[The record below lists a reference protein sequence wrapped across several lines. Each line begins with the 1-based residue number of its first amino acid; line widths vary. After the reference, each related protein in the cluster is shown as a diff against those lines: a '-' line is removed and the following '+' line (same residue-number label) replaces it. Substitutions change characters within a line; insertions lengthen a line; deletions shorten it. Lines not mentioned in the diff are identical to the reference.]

1 MRGIL
6 AGCLS
11 SILGLM
17 LVTGA
22 ALAADRP
29 VPPPIAPLDTMHAK
43 PVKAVFAQTFKLGT
57 KPFRY
62 NDTVVAN
69 LPKAVG
75 AGSVDTLAGLAW
87 VCFDLP
93 SGQRVW
99 FSGEG
104 HLDFN
109 TVTLARNAAASS
121 HCPAMPAKF
130 TSVVIDPDLRI
141 GMSRAEVL
149 KRLGQPSRQV
159 DNWLVYSS
167 EYTGGRIGLAIQFD
181 GDRAAFIS
189 ASNWPFD

>member
-11 SILGLM
+11 SILGLTLM
-17 LVTGA
+17 ASA

-29 VPPPIAPLDTMHAK
+29 VPPPVPPLDTMHAK

-57 KPFRY
+57 KTFRY
-62 NDTVVAN
+62 NDTAVAN

-75 AGSVDTLAGLAW
+75 VGAMDTLAGLTW

-104 HLDFN
+104 QLDFN
-109 TVTLARNAAASS
+109 TITLARNAVASS
-121 HCPAMPAKF
+121 HCPALPAKF
-130 TSVVIDPDLRI
+130 AAVVIDSDLRI
-141 GMSRAEVL
+141 GTSRSDVL

-167 EYTGGRIGLAIQFD
+167 EYAEGRIGLASQFD
-181 GDRAAFIS
+181 GDKAVFIS